1 MYRTRTQRYDACT
14 ALLLQRRFAYGIH
27 QSGVAPMRLLSL
39 ALAASFALAGY
50 AQAQTPA
57 ASESQPAPSSS
68 SGHPLS
74 KSCRSEVAKLCGST
88 HGEKMHSCVKD
99 NLGQNKF
106 SADCTTEL
114 KAHVPPPKPAS

>member
-1 MYRTRTQRYDACT
+1 
-14 ALLLQRRFAYGIH
+14 
-27 QSGVAPMRLLSL
+27 MRLLSL
-39 ALAASFALAGY
+39 ALAASFALVGY

-57 ASESQPAPSSS
+57 PSESQPAPSSS

-74 KSCRSEVAKLCGST
+74 KSCRSEVSKLCVST
-88 HGEKMHSCVKD
+88 HGDEMKSCIKD

-114 KAHVPPPKPAS
+114 KAHVAPPKPAS

>member
-1 MYRTRTQRYDACT
+1 MK
-14 ALLLQRRFAYGIH
+14 
-27 QSGVAPMRLLSL
+27 LLSL

-50 AQAQTPA
+50 APAQTPA
-57 ASESQPAPSSS
+57 PSESQPAPSSS

-74 KSCRSEVAKLCGST
+74 QSCRSEVRKLCGTT
-88 HGEKMHSCVKD
+88 HGDEMMSCVKD

-114 KAHVPPPKPAS
+114 KAHAPPSKPSS

>member
-1 MYRTRTQRYDACT
+1 MK
-14 ALLLQRRFAYGIH
+14 L
-27 QSGVAPMRLLSL
+27 SSL

-50 AQAQTPA
+50 AQAQAPAQTPPP
-57 ASESQPAPSSS
+57 SESQPAPSAP

-74 KSCRSEVAKLCGST
+74 QPCRAEVRKLCGPI
-88 HGEKMHSCVKD
+88 HGDQMMSCVKD

-114 KAHVPPPKPAS
+114 KAHTPPPKT